1 VRTTKDLYKLLGVS
15 REASQDSIRKAH
27 RKLVRKYH
35 PDANPEDPR
44 AEERF
49 KEIQRAYEVLS
60 DPEKRREYDKE
71 LRTSPGGGSGKSR
84 TSAGRRTGGGTTYTV
99 DLSDLLGKL
108 DNFSDDRVKGRR
120 EGDSPI
126 RDEDVARVAK
136 LLGEEISRISKLLG
150 NTARISKYL
159 GENVK
164 TKTEGRFGDAPADGF
179 SEDNVASKKPSG
191 ASRKPGKKKVRSPR
205 TQGKEK
211 RVKGPRAQRKRES
224 D

>member
-15 REASQDSIRKAH
+15 GEASQDDIRKAH
-27 RKLVRKYH
+27 RKLVRKDH

-49 KEIQRAYEVLS
+49 KEIQQAYEVLS
-60 DPEKRREYDKE
+60 DPEKRREYDKG
-71 LRTSPGGGSGKSR
+71 LRTSSGGGSGKAR
-84 TSAGRRTGGGTTYTV
+84 TAAGRRTGGGTTYTV

-108 DNFSDDRVKGRR
+108 GNLSNDRVEGQR
-120 EGDSPI
+120 EGDSQL

-150 NTARISKYL
+150 STARISKYL

-164 TKTEGRFGDAPADGF
+164 TKTEVHFGDAPAHGF
-179 SEDNVASKKPSG
+179 SEDNVASKKPFG
-191 ASRKPGKKKVRSPR
+191 ASRKPGEKKVRGPR

-211 RVKGPRAQRKRES
+211 RVKGPRAQRERKS